1 MDVAQAKK
9 ILGEFSCNETK
20 TVDSAQEKEQLRQ
33 AVLLFGNLS
42 DSQNLGICANTASE
56 GFLALETY
64 LKALGYPIPDDKP
77 DITSIVSPV
86 YIKYNS
92 MRGSCYL
99 DSYIGPYRGVLV
111 SCQSSE
117 NESINGL
124 YGHLPLNLFVE

>member
-1 MDVAQAKK
+1 MDIAQAQK
-9 ILGEFSCNETK
+9 ILSAFSCTETK
-20 TVDSAQEKEQLRQ
+20 TVNSPQEKEQLRQ

-56 GFLALETY
+56 GFLILETY
-64 LKALGYPIPDDKP
+64 LKALGYPIPADKP
-77 DITSIVSPV
+77 DITSIVGPV

-92 MRGSCYL
+92 MRGSWYL
-99 DSYIGPYRGVLV
+99 DSYIGQYRGVLV

-124 YGHLPLNLFVE
+124 YGHLPLDLFV